1 MGEELVK
8 LAFDVAAEEV
18 ARREFEVVVIR
29 PGVANGLEYSPAV
42 LQRAARLF
50 NGVTVFCNHPDAL
63 DMSRA
68 GGRDVLDIAGVVS
81 AASWDAVD
89 QCVRARLSTSGPR
102 GQLVAELATQIVKD
116 REAGLV
122 VPNVGLSADMFVT
135 RDGDDRVH
143 EITRVLSLDV
153 VFNPAAGGSFER
165 VLNSVA
171 GARGEILR
179 FAQNDG
185 VEKGKG
191 VFQMGTQGNDL
202 EKNGAGSEGVSGV
215 TSGQSGA
222 GILRS
227 AQNDVRGVAQ
237 NDVLAAAQNDAR
249 AMLAEIHEATKR
261 AQELANVQ
269 VRAAC
274 ASLLEARL
282 QASTLPAAMKEE
294 VREGFKD
301 RVFQA
306 EELDAAISKK
316 ENVLAKL
323 VEASVIKG
331 MGYQGPV
338 VKGMKDSMDRVQA
351 AVDRLLGLE
360 LPDNL
365 KDTPRLSG
373 IRELYI
379 MLSGD
384 YDFYGK
390 FFPDRV
396 QLANATT
403 STMAQVVLNAMNKR
417 MLNAFNLRPQW
428 WSPIAHE
435 EDFTSL
441 NTVNWITLGGFGDL
455 PTVAE
460 GAAYTELTWDDYKE
474 TATFLKKGGYIGLTL
489 EMIDK
494 DDVGAVRAIPSKIGL
509 AAWRTVSAL
518 VSALFTDNAG
528 IGPTLADTGA
538 LFNATAH
545 SSTGGHVNL
554 LTAALSLDAWDAV
567 VQAMYS
573 QPELNSSKPIGV
585 RPAYCL
591 VPIELEKTA
600 RTIFGS
606 PQIPGSANNDI
617 NVRMMPQDR
626 VITVPEWTDA
636 NNWAAAADPND
647 LPGVC
652 IGYRFGRTPELFVA
666 DDGLTGSMFTNDEM
680 RIKARFFVAV
690 GVGDWR
696 ALHKSNVS

>member
-8 LAFDVAAEEV
+8 LAFDVTAEEV

-135 RDGDDRVH
+135 LNGDNQVH

-165 VLNSVA
+165 VLNSVQ
-171 GARGEILR
+171 E
-179 FAQNDG
+179 
-185 VEKGKG
+185 GKG
-191 VFQMGTQGNDL
+191 VFQMETQ
-202 EKNGAGSEGVSGV
+202 EKYEVKKEAGSEGVSGV

-222 GILRS
+222 DDLR
-227 AQNDVRGVAQ
+227 
-237 NDVLAAAQNDAR
+237 AAQSDAR
-249 AMLAEIHEATKR
+249 AMLAEIEQATVRSQK
-261 AQELANVQ
+261 LVNVQ

-282 QASTLPAAMKEE
+282 QASTLPAAMKDE
-294 VREGFKD
+294 VRESFKE

-306 EELDAAISKK
+306 EELDTAIAKK

-323 VEASVIKG
+323 LEASVIKG

-351 AVDRLLGLE
+351 AVDRLMGLD

-379 MLSGD
+379 MLTGD
-384 YDFYGK
+384 YDFYGR
-390 FFPDRV
+390 FFGDRV

-417 MLNAFNLRPQW
+417 LLNAFNLRPQW

-455 PTVAE
+455 PTVSE

-494 DDVGAVRAIPSKIGL
+494 DDVGAVRAIPSKLGL
-509 AAWRTVSAL
+509 AAWRTVSSL

-528 IGPTLADTGA
+528 IGPTLQDGGA
-538 LFNATAH
+538 LFNATAE
-545 SSTGGHVNL
+545 SSSGGHANL
-554 LTAALSLDAWDAV
+554 LTTALSLDAWDAV

-573 QPELNSSKPIGV
+573 HLELNSSKTIGV

-606 PQIPGSANNDI
+606 PQAPGTANNDI

-636 NNWAAAADPND
+636 NNWAATADPND
-647 LPGVC
+647 LAGVC

-696 ALHKSNVS
+696 ALHKNNVS